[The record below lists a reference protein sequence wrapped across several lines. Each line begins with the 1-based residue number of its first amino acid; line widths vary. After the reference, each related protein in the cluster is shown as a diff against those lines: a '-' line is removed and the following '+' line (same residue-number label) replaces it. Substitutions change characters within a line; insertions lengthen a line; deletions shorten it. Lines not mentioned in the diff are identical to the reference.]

1 MEKLFQKSIA
11 LILAIILIS
20 ANLILLGEY
29 TYAYALSNEEL
40 SEQDSKTNHKNVEFN
55 SYFYGNS
62 HSQAFDINAEGTKI
76 YLNIKVNNAGY
87 LENGIVEFQNT
98 NFKLKD
104 GIENE
109 YIQSI
114 DIANNKIYLSKLN
127 NGSNVTIELPIEILK
142 NDNVSLDYF
151 NKETVTK
158 FTGNYV
164 DGEGKDKE
172 ISKEVINKLSWK
184 SNAEAE
190 LTAENTKYIPY
201 ATNGNYGVLV
211 QTKVN
216 SKVKDNLLPLKST
229 NININAPVINNTK
242 PETVSVV
249 ATKTE
254 ATNGQS
260 NGLNFGETNYLYNKE
275 TGIVA
280 INTSNLADSIS
291 WKSNATDEYL
301 VTFLYE
307 GKEIYDY
314 AKASENGIKSNIDI
328 SSNLTV
334 YSSEEFNVNKT
345 LNLPVEFAKQT
356 GSITDFKVLVP
367 SSISK
372 GYIYNNYGTEQKT
385 ETEYSTKYTATVYSS
400 KLVTELQF
408 MQQYDKFLTEED
420 AVALTTVDNKN
431 YVYNKRVEI
440 SQDIF
445 NKILG
450 EDGKITIKDEAGKE
464 LASINKDTELN
475 NGIYSA
481 DISKS
486 NNNKLVI
493 ETTSPITE
501 GQLEINIVKAIKG
514 NIDYSK
520 DQMKTFE
527 KMQMELSG
535 KTNTTTFTSTAQ
547 TLLKNPET
555 KVELEVSKKD
565 LTTVVKNENVE
576 IRAVLDTS
584 NEYYSL
590 FKNPTLKIVLPS
602 YVKEVELKSTN
613 ILLNNGLKIKSSK
626 VSEENGQKVINVIL
640 EGTQTEYAINA
651 EYKGAIIILNT
662 DITLET
668 LTPSGKDYIKLEYT
682 NENEDS
688 LNNKSEI
695 RTEINY
701 IAPTGVVA
709 ASGISGYKEGAEDI
723 LSISEETQTVKI
735 DTYADKKT
743 VTFSGNLI
751 NNYSNNISN
760 ISILGRIPS
769 QGNKKIDTDTELG
782 STFNM
787 QLATGIGSSGINSS
801 NFKLYYSD
809 NPNATKDLK
818 DDNNGW
824 YEQAKTTSKS
834 FLIVFNSDFEM
845 KQGESFKFSYDADIP
860 ANLEFNNSAYGMYKV
875 YYTNKSDI
883 GNMEESKV
891 SAIIGLTTGNGPELE
906 VSLAST
912 ANVVREGQI
921 VKMKA
926 TVKNTGE
933 MDATNAKLTIPVP
946 KYAVFTNYI
955 ASGGFTDEEG
965 DTKTIELG
973 TIKSNETVQVSYYI
987 RFEDYI
993 IERVPIEG
1001 EEGTAAT
1008 SPLPVDVSN
1017 TVTLTADQLTNGIIS
1032 NDAKLTVQEGK
1043 ISLQLVGNMSEDL
1056 TLNEGQILEYTIEVN
1071 NISAEGDLTNTVV
1084 TVPLP
1089 NGIKF
1094 KEATIK
1100 DKFSDTTGT
1109 TEGINYDEN
1118 TNTVTFNLGTLAI
1131 RKIII
1136 MEVEIEELNGE
1147 FSVMAKATADNVEEH
1162 YSNIT
1167 EYGAEKVELEISE
1180 LTSTPRY
1187 IKEGDN
1193 VTYNLKITNS
1203 GRAMIDYMRVID
1215 TLPEELTLVKA
1226 TYSYSGV
1233 EHSVT
1238 TLKNGNLE
1246 LPINKLAAGETVNI
1260 SVVARAKLL
1269 SNKDDKEIQNKMRIV
1284 ASNIEAIE
1292 TNTVTNIIEYNNDI
1306 HDGDG
1311 GTTDPSNNR
1320 YKITGT
1326 AWLDENMDGKR
1337 DVTEQTL
1344 SNIQVIL
1351 VNKDGSSIIKDP
1363 DTKQDKITTTSENGT
1378 YQFDNLEN
1386 GEYLVIFVYDSSNY
1400 TLTDYQKDGVSES
1413 FNSDAI
1419 DINLNINGER
1429 RIAGITDVITINGS
1443 NVRDIDI
1450 GLYTANKFDLRLDK
1464 YVSKVTLTTPTIGTT
1479 QYEYNSEVAKFEV
1492 LERNVGKSS
1501 AVIEYKIVVTNEGS
1515 VPGYVKKVVDYL
1527 PKEVNFNTELNTDW
1541 YLSDN
1546 GNIYNAKLAN
1556 EKINP
1561 GESKELTL
1569 VVSIKVTND
1578 IIGTLNNSAEICE
1591 SYNELGLQDIDST
1604 PNNKDTSEDDMGK
1617 ADTVVSIV
1625 TGSEIIIYTSIAL
1638 VVIGVIGIGI
1648 YEIRKHVLNKKV

>member
-62 HSQAFDINAEGTKI
+62 HSQTFDINGEDSKI

-104 GIENE
+104 GIKNEN
-109 YIQSI
+109 IQSI

-164 DGEGKDKE
+164 DGEGEDKE

-184 SNAEAE
+184 GNAESE
-190 LTAENTKYIPY
+190 ITAENTKYIPY

-216 SKVKDNLLPLKST
+216 SKIKDNLLPIKST
-229 NININAPVINNTK
+229 NININVPVINNTK

-254 ATNGQS
+254 ATNGES
-260 NGLNFGETNYLYNKE
+260 NGLNFGNTNYSYNKE
-275 TGIVA
+275 TGMVS

-291 WKSNATDEYL
+291 WKSNAIDEYL
-301 VTFLYE
+301 VTFIYE
-307 GKEIYDY
+307 GKEIYDF
-314 AKASENGIKSNIDI
+314 AKASETGIKSDIDI
-328 SSNLTV
+328 SANLTV
-334 YSSEEFNVNKT
+334 YSSEEFNANISF
-345 LNLPVEFAKQT
+345 NFPVEFAKQT
-356 GSITDFKVLVP
+356 GAITDFKVLAP

-408 MQQYDKFLTEED
+408 MQQYDKFSTEEE

-431 YVYNKRVEI
+431 YAYNKKVEI
-440 SQDIF
+440 SQEIF

-475 NGIYSA
+475 NGIYSV

-493 ETTSPITE
+493 ETTAPITE
-501 GQLEINIVKAIKG
+501 GQLEINVVKAIKG

-520 DQMKTFE
+520 EQMKTFE

-547 TLLKNPET
+547 TLLKEPET

-590 FKNPTLKIVLPS
+590 FKNPTLKITLPS
-602 YVKEVELKSTN
+602 HVKEVELNSTN

-626 VSEENGQKVINVIL
+626 VSEENGKKVINVVL

-651 EYKGAIIILNT
+651 EYKGAIVILNT

-668 LTPSGKDYIKLEYT
+668 LTPSGKDYIQLEYT
-682 NENEDS
+682 NENDDT
-688 LNNKSEI
+688 LKNKAVI
-695 RTEINY
+695 KTEINY
-701 IAPTGVVA
+701 VAPTGVVA
-709 ASGISGYKEGAEDI
+709 ASGISGYKDGAEDI
-723 LSISEETQTVKI
+723 LSISEEPQTVQI
-735 DTYADKKT
+735 DTHADKRT

-751 NNYSNNISN
+751 NNYPNNISN

-787 QLATGIGSSGINSS
+787 QLATGIGSSGVNSS

-809 NPNATKDLK
+809 NQNATKDLE
-818 DDNNGW
+818 DSNNGW

-845 KQGESFKFSYDADIP
+845 KQGDSFEFSYDADIP

-883 GNMEESKV
+883 GNMEENKV
-891 SAIIGLTTGNGPELE
+891 SAVIGLTTGNGPELE

-912 ANVVREGQI
+912 ADVVREGQI
-921 VKMKA
+921 VKMKV

-933 MDATNAKLTIPVP
+933 IDATNAKLTIPVP
-946 KYAVFTNYI
+946 KYAVFTNYV
-955 ASGGFTDEEG
+955 ASGGFTDEQG

-973 TIKSNETVQVSYYI
+973 TIKSNETVQANYYI

-993 IERVPIEG
+993 TERVPIEG
-1001 EEGTAAT
+1001 EDGTAAT

-1017 TVTLTADQLTNGIIS
+1017 TVTLTADKLTNGITS
-1032 NDAKLTVQEGK
+1032 NDAKFTVQEGK
-1043 ISLQLVGNMSEDL
+1043 ISLQLVGNISENL
-1056 TLNEGQILEYTIEVN
+1056 ILKEGQIIEYTIEVN
-1071 NISAEGDLTNTVV
+1071 NISAEGDLTNSVV

-1089 NGIKF
+1089 DGIKF
-1094 KEATIK
+1094 KEAVIK
-1100 DKFSDTTGT
+1100 DKFSDEGT
-1109 TEGINYDEN
+1109 TDGINYDEN
-1118 TNTVTFNLGTLAI
+1118 TNTVTFNTGTLAI

-1147 FSVMAKATADNVEEH
+1147 FSVMAKAKADNTEEH

-1167 EYGAEKVELEISE
+1167 EYGAEKLNLEVSE

-1193 VTYNLKITNS
+1193 VTYNLTITNS
-1203 GRAMIDYMRVID
+1203 GRSMIDYMRVID

-1233 EHSVT
+1233 EHNVT
-1238 TLKNGNLE
+1238 TIKNGNVE

-1269 SNKDDKEIQNKMRIV
+1269 PSKDDKEIQNKMRIV
-1284 ASNIEAIE
+1284 ASNIETME
-1292 TNTVTNIIEYNNDI
+1292 TNTVTNIIEYNNEI
-1306 HDGDG
+1306 HDENG

-1351 VNKDGSSIIKDP
+1351 MNKDGSSIIKDP
-1363 DTKQDKITTTSENGT
+1363 DTNQDKITTTSENGT

-1429 RIAGITDVITINGS
+1429 RIAGITDVITINGG
-1443 NVRDIDI
+1443 NARDIDI
-1450 GLYTANKFDLRLDK
+1450 GLYTANRFDLRLDK

-1515 VPGYVKKVVDYL
+1515 VPGYVNKVVDYL
-1527 PKEVNFNTELNTDW
+1527 PKEVSFNTELNPDW
-1541 YLSDN
+1541 YLSEN

-1578 IIGTLNNSAEICE
+1578 IIGTLNNSAEIHEC
-1591 SYNELGLQDIDST
+1591 YNELGLKDIDST
-1604 PNNKDTSEDDMGK
+1604 PANKDTSEDDMGK

-1638 VVIGVIGIGI
+1638 VVIAVIGIGI

>member
-62 HSQAFDINAEGTKI
+62 HSQTFDINGEDSKI

-104 GIENE
+104 GIKNEN
-109 YIQSI
+109 IQSI

-164 DGEGKDKE
+164 DGEGEDKE

-184 SNAEAE
+184 GNAESE
-190 LTAENTKYIPY
+190 ITAENTKYIPY

-216 SKVKDNLLPLKST
+216 SKIKDNLLPIKST
-229 NININAPVINNTK
+229 NININVPVINNTK

-254 ATNGQS
+254 ATNGES
-260 NGLNFGETNYLYNKE
+260 NGLNFGNTNYSYNKE
-275 TGIVA
+275 TGMVS

-291 WKSNATDEYL
+291 WKSNAIDEYL
-301 VTFLYE
+301 VTFIYE
-307 GKEIYDY
+307 GKEIYDF
-314 AKASENGIKSNIDI
+314 AKASETGIKSDIDI
-328 SSNLTV
+328 SANLTV
-334 YSSEEFNVNKT
+334 YSSEEFNANISF
-345 LNLPVEFAKQT
+345 NLPVEFAKQT
-356 GSITDFKVLVP
+356 GAITDFKVLAP

-408 MQQYDKFLTEED
+408 MQQYDKFLTEEE

-431 YVYNKRVEI
+431 YAYNKKVEI
-440 SQDIF
+440 SQEIF

-475 NGIYSA
+475 NGIYSV

-493 ETTSPITE
+493 ETTAPITE
-501 GQLEINIVKAIKG
+501 GQLEINVVKAIKG

-520 DQMKTFE
+520 EQMKTFE

-547 TLLKNPET
+547 TLLKEPET

-590 FKNPTLKIVLPS
+590 FKNPTLKITLPS
-602 YVKEVELKSTN
+602 HVKEVELNSTN

-626 VSEENGQKVINVIL
+626 VSEENGKKVINVVL

-651 EYKGAIIILNT
+651 EYKGAIVILNT

-668 LTPSGKDYIKLEYT
+668 LTPSGKDYIQLEYT
-682 NENEDS
+682 NENDDT
-688 LNNKSEI
+688 LKNKAVI
-695 RTEINY
+695 KTEINY
-701 IAPTGVVA
+701 VAPTGVVA
-709 ASGISGYKEGAEDI
+709 ASGISGYKDGAEDI
-723 LSISEETQTVKI
+723 LSISEEPQTVQI
-735 DTYADKKT
+735 DTHADKRT

-751 NNYSNNISN
+751 NNYPNNISN

-787 QLATGIGSSGINSS
+787 QLATGIGSSGVNSS

-809 NPNATKDLK
+809 NQNATKDLE
-818 DDNNGW
+818 DSNNGW

-845 KQGESFKFSYDADIP
+845 KQGDSFEFSYDADIP

-883 GNMEESKV
+883 GNMEENKV
-891 SAIIGLTTGNGPELE
+891 SAVIGLTTGNGPELE

-912 ANVVREGQI
+912 ADVVREGQI
-921 VKMKA
+921 VKMKV

-933 MDATNAKLTIPVP
+933 IDATNAKLTIPVP
-946 KYAVFTNYI
+946 KYAVFTNYV
-955 ASGGFTDEEG
+955 ASGGFTDEQG

-973 TIKSNETVQVSYYI
+973 TIKSNETVQANYYI

-993 IERVPIEG
+993 TERVPIEG
-1001 EEGTAAT
+1001 EDGTAAT

-1017 TVTLTADQLTNGIIS
+1017 TVTLTADKLTNGITS
-1032 NDAKLTVQEGK
+1032 NDAKFTVQEGK
-1043 ISLQLVGNMSEDL
+1043 ISLQLVGNISENL
-1056 TLNEGQILEYTIEVN
+1056 ILKEGQIIEYTIEVN
-1071 NISAEGDLTNTVV
+1071 NISAEGDLTNSVV

-1089 NGIKF
+1089 DGIKF
-1094 KEATIK
+1094 KEAVIK
-1100 DKFSDTTGT
+1100 DKFSDEGT
-1109 TEGINYDEN
+1109 TDGINYDEN
-1118 TNTVTFNLGTLAI
+1118 TNTVTFNTGTLAI

-1147 FSVMAKATADNVEEH
+1147 FSVMAKAKADNTEEH

-1167 EYGAEKVELEISE
+1167 EYGAEKLNLEVSE

-1193 VTYNLKITNS
+1193 VTYNLTITNS
-1203 GRAMIDYMRVID
+1203 GRSMIDYMRVID

-1233 EHSVT
+1233 EHNVT
-1238 TLKNGNLE
+1238 TIKNGNVE

-1269 SNKDDKEIQNKMRIV
+1269 PSKDDKEIQNKMRIV
-1284 ASNIEAIE
+1284 ASNIETME
-1292 TNTVTNIIEYNNDI
+1292 TNTVTNIIEYNNEI
-1306 HDGDG
+1306 HDENG

-1351 VNKDGSSIIKDP
+1351 MNKDGSSIIKDP
-1363 DTKQDKITTTSENGT
+1363 DTNQDKITTTSENGT

-1429 RIAGITDVITINGS
+1429 RIAGITDVITINGG
-1443 NVRDIDI
+1443 NARDIDI
-1450 GLYTANKFDLRLDK
+1450 GLYTANRFDLRLDK

-1515 VPGYVKKVVDYL
+1515 VPGYVNKVVDYL
-1527 PKEVNFNTELNTDW
+1527 PKEVSFNTELNPDW
-1541 YLSDN
+1541 YLSEN

-1578 IIGTLNNSAEICE
+1578 IIGTLNNSAEIHEC
-1591 SYNELGLQDIDST
+1591 YNELGLKDIDST
-1604 PNNKDTSEDDMGK
+1604 PANKDTSEDDMGK

-1638 VVIGVIGIGI
+1638 VVIAVIGIGI